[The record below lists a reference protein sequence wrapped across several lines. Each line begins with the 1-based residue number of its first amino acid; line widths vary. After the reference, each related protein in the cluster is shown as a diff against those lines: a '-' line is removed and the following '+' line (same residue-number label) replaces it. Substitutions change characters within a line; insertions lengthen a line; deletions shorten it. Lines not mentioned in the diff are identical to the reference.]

1 MLRWV
6 PSWILANLCGSKFWV
21 SRGEFRWQ
29 TLWNSLEWAS
39 FDKFTFLGDPRC
51 RCWWRRESWW
61 TASDF
66 WRLPRW
72 PKWRRIASERETRS
86 AGLHRGC
93 WERHFPSW
101 KLPMLTVFPCFF
113 SLPKIMANV
122 YNFYWFIELARPNMP
137 KVYKRVSEVAL
148 LSDIVINSVG
158 IFWDVLCRWT
168 FWGTSARTDMAM
180 SMVWAEL
187 PATCWFLGFDSRI
200 SQISQPDSPGKCLC
214 SGTYWSIDREDETAA
229 VWFTQHVDMPLGRL
243 HRCQRATA
251 SVMRKGLK
259 GPSLAEWVAQR
270 VQRIWGLH
278 ESSVSSSLFAFCFF
292 PGVVWLWSLE
302 PSQQYWLISAW
313 LGWTA
318 WPRPEVEEM
327 LLAAVG
333 SLVGGNRGDS
343 HIRYIIYI

>member
-1 MLRWV
+1 
-6 PSWILANLCGSKFWV
+6 
-21 SRGEFRWQ
+21 
-29 TLWNSLEWAS
+29 
-39 FDKFTFLGDPRC
+39 
-51 RCWWRRESWW
+51 
-61 TASDF
+61 
-66 WRLPRW
+66 
-72 PKWRRIASERETRS
+72 
-86 AGLHRGC
+86 
-93 WERHFPSW
+93 
-101 KLPMLTVFPCFF
+101 MLTVFPCFF

-158 IFWDVLCRWT
+158 IFGDVLCRWT

-292 PGVVWLWSLE
+292 LVSFGFEVWNHPTVLADLGLTRLDSLTKARGGRNA
-302 PSQQYWLISAW
+302 PCS
-313 LGWTA
+313 GWITC
-318 WPRPEVEEM
+318 WGKQRRLTHPIH
-327 LLAAVG
+327 
-333 SLVGGNRGDS
+333 
-343 HIRYIIYI
+343 HIYKGI